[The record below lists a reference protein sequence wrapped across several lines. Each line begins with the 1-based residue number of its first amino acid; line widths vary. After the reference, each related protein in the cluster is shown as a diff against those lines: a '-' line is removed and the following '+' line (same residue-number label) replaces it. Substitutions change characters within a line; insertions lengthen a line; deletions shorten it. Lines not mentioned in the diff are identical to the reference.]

1 MFSSICWYQAG
12 IDEKLRVKQFKRV
25 GEEGNGTMKTS
36 TKANTYNETEIK
48 TKT

>member
-1 MFSSICWYQAG
+1 MRFGLVFDNVLWSKPLVS
-12 IDEKLRVKQFKRV
+12 LKRV

-36 TKANTYNETEIK
+36 TKTNTYNETEIK